1 MGTKPR
7 DFLPEIVTKKNQV
20 WYLEDV
26 DISYSF
32 SSLETLATQLGA
44 KVENG
49 DILVVD
55 NVHKDKRKIFKKVAD
70 GRAAILYLMTPK
82 KNKFLP
88 LHKKGRG
95 LVGTDSMVKQCI
107 FE

>member
-1 MGTKPR
+1 MGSKT
-7 DFLPEIVTKKNQV
+7 DFLPEIVSKKNQV
-20 WYLEDV
+20 WYMEDV

-32 SSLETLATQLGA
+32 SSLEILAEKLGA
-44 KVENG
+44 KVEKG

-55 NVHKDKRKIFKKVAD
+55 NENRDKRKIYKKIAD
-70 GRAAILYLMTPK
+70 GRAVILYLMTPK

-95 LVGTDSMVKQCI
+95 LVGMDSMLRQGI

>member
-1 MGTKPR
+1 MRSKT

-32 SSLETLATQLGA
+32 TTLENLAKKLGA

-55 NVHKDKRKIFKKVAD
+55 NENKDKRKIFKKIAD
-70 GRAAILYLMTPK
+70 DRAAILYLMTPK

-88 LHKKGRG
+88 LHKRGKG